1 MNIVYLKKN
10 THINVS
16 FKNVISY
23 KNKWLIDVVEMKLK
37 SSLTLIKTA
46 FFNSFIVVTK
56 LSSVILQR
64 NIFERVFGY
73 FLS

>member
-10 THINVS
+10 TYINVS
-16 FKNVISY
+16 FKNIISY

-64 NIFERVFGY
+64 NIFERVYGY